1 MCKATLI
8 FQSGKAILP
17 PLLIIVKSAENSCFS
32 RPGRIPRASRR
43 LLRARYAAPQ
53 TCSNTDIVRR
63 KNGAGKRAFQVRKSE
78 NWFSERLPR
87 MGAKKKLVAR
97 ISKSEPLILKSK
109 PLIFHP
115 VKTRPAGAGDQWPFG
130 HKTICYMFR
139 KCGQKSRAAW
149 RGRMWN
155 VKRGIRAAVCSG
167 SARDTRWTGVRPRA
181 RLRISRL
188 CPTHV
193 RSRGRR
199 RL

>member
-17 PLLIIVKSAENSCFS
+17 PPLIIVKSAENSCFS

-63 KNGAGKRAFQVRKSE
+63 KTGAGKRAFQVRKIE

-87 MGAKKKLVAR
+87 MGARKKLVAR

-109 PLIFHP
+109 PLIFCP
-115 VKTRPAGAGDQWPFG
+115 LKTRPAGAGDQWPFG

-155 VKRGIRAAVCSG
+155 VKPKTVIRKLSSNAGCVSFANLRTSG
-167 SARDTRWTGVRPRA
+167 RHLSSRPA
-181 RLRISRL
+181 S
-188 CPTHV
+188 P
-193 RSRGRR
+193 
-199 RL
+199 

>member
-1 MCKATLI
+1 MFFPPRKDSTRFPPVTAGKVCSTANLQQYGHRETQNRGRKTGV
-8 FQSGKAILP
+8 SGAEKRKLVFRAFTPHGSKEKICLTYFEICQTYFKIQGTYFSP
-17 PLLIIVKSAENSCFS
+17 PENRFEN
-32 RPGRIPRASRR
+32 RPGNADKTQTRA
-43 LLRARYAAPQ
+43 
-53 TCSNTDIVRR
+53 
-63 KNGAGKRAFQVRKSE
+63 
-78 NWFSERLPR
+78 
-87 MGAKKKLVAR
+87 
-97 ISKSEPLILKSK
+97 
-109 PLIFHP
+109 
-115 VKTRPAGAGDQWPFG
+115 AGAGDQWPFG
-130 HKTICYMFR
+130 HKTVCYMFR